1 MCYYPFIMQRIFAFI
16 RREAVFCI
24 AALCALVS
32 AFFVPPTAAYLS
44 YIDWD
49 TLFILFSLM
58 AVIAALR
65 DCGVFDRMAYVL
77 CGHIHQ
83 LRLLCAVLVLLCFGT
98 SMLITNDV
106 ALLTFV
112 PFTLALLGAAASGR
126 VVLRTVVLETVA
138 ANMGSMLTPLGNP
151 QNLFL
156 FSKMGIGIGRFML
169 IILPYSAVSLGLL
182 CLSLRLIPRI
192 HLSVSGVPAAPAEP
206 APRTAATNGS
216 VAPDGSA
223 AADPRV
229 TSAAGVISGGAG
241 QRPPHGMQPRMVGL
255 PQSVQLTLYAVLFVL
270 CLLCVLRLVPKWIAA
285 VAVSGS
291 LLCSNRKVLKS
302 VDYMLLLTFAAFF
315 VFTGNMA
322 ALPSV
327 RAFLENAVSGHEF
340 TVSLLCSQVISNVPA
355 TLLLYPFAQDVS
367 PLLVGVNVGG
377 LGSLV
382 ASLASLISFK
392 LYAGARKRLSLP
404 SAGRYLAAFTL
415 ANVLFLVV
423 LCGLFFCLRFFAR

>member
-1 MCYYPFIMQRIFAFI
+1 MQRIFAFI

-32 AFFVPPTAAYLS
+32 AFFVPPSAAYLA

-83 LRLLCAVLVLLCFGT
+83 LRLLCAVLILLCFCT

-169 IILPYSAVSLGLL
+169 IILPYSVVSLGLL
-182 CLSLRLIPRI
+182 CLSLRLIPRT
-192 HLSVSGVPAAPAEP
+192 HLSVTGIPSSPAEP
-206 APRTAATNGS
+206 APQAAVPAGRGTADAGMPDDGKGPEDADAQGTSRTGGGK
-216 VAPDGSA
+216 PQ
-223 AADPRV
+223 RV
-229 TSAAGVISGGAG
+229 LVS
-241 QRPPHGMQPRMVGL
+241 R
-255 PQSVQLTLYAVLFVL
+255 SVQLVVYAALFVL

-285 VAVSGS
+285 VAVSCI
-291 LLCSNRKVLKS
+291 LLLLNRKVLKS

-327 RAFLENAVSGHEF
+327 RTFLENAVSGHEF
-340 TVSLLCSQVISNVPA
+340 AVSLLCSQVISNVPA
-355 TLLLYPFAQDVS
+355 TLLLYPFAQDLS

-377 LGSLV
+377 AVHENGRDGV
-382 ASLASLISFK
+382 A
-392 LYAGARKRLSLP
+392 
-404 SAGRYLAAFTL
+404 
-415 ANVLFLVV
+415 
-423 LCGLFFCLRFFAR
+423 

>member
-169 IILPYSAVSLGLL
+169 IILPYSAVSLWLL

-206 APRTAATNGS
+206 APRTAAT
-216 VAPDGSA
+216 AGSA

-229 TSAAGVISGGAG
+229 TSAAGVIPGGAG
-241 QRPPHGMQPRMVGL
+241 QRPPHGMQPRMAGL

-291 LLCSNRKVLKS
+291 LLCLNRKVLKS

-340 TVSLLCSQVISNVPA
+340 AVSLLCSQVISNVPA

>member
-1 MCYYPFIMQRIFAFI
+1 MCYDPSIMQRIFAFI

-32 AFFVPPTAAYLS
+32 AFFVPPSASYLS

-83 LRLLCAVLVLLCFGT
+83 LRILCAVLVLLCFGT

-169 IILPYSAVSLGLL
+169 LLLPYSAASLLLL
-182 CLSLRLIPRI
+182 CLSLRLIPRT
-192 HLSVSGVPAAPAEP
+192 HLSVSGVPAAPAQAVEP
-206 APRTAATNGS
+206 APRPS
-216 VAPDGSA
+216 APMA
-223 AADPRV
+223 
-229 TSAAGVISGGAG
+229 
-241 QRPPHGMQPRMVGL
+241 GL
-255 PQSVQLTLYAVLFVL
+255 PRSVQLAVYAALFVL

-291 LLCSNRKVLKS
+291 LLLLNRKVLKS
-302 VDYMLLLTFAAFF
+302 VDYMLLLTFTAFF
-315 VFTGNMA
+315 IFTGNMA

-327 RAFLENAVSGHEF
+327 RNFLENAVSGHEF
-340 TVSLLCSQVISNVPA
+340 AVSLLCSQVISNVPA
-355 TLLLYPFAQDVS
+355 TLLLYPFAQHAS

-415 ANVLFLVV
+415 VNLLFLLV
-423 LCGLFFCLRFFAR
+423 LTGIFLLTQVT

>member
-206 APRTAATNGS
+206 APRTAATNDS

-229 TSAAGVISGGAG
+229 TSSAGVIPGGAG
-241 QRPPHGMQPRMVGL
+241 QRPPHGMQPRMAGL
-255 PQSVQLTLYAVLFVL
+255 PQSVCRPL
-270 CLLCVLRLVPKWIAA
+270 CPLSPVRAA
-285 VAVSGS
+285 SGTQMDCGSGS
-291 LLCSNRKVLKS
+291 VRQPPVLKPE
-302 VDYMLLLTFAAFF
+302 
-315 VFTGNMA
+315 G
-322 ALPSV
+322 PEK
-327 RAFLENAVSGHEF
+327 R
-340 TVSLLCSQVISNVPA
+340 
-355 TLLLYPFAQDVS
+355 
-367 PLLVGVNVGG
+367 G
-377 LGSLV
+377 LH
-382 ASLASLISFK
+382 A
-392 LYAGARKRLSLP
+392 P
-404 SAGRYLAAFTL
+404 PD
-415 ANVLFLVV
+415 
-423 LCGLFFCLRFFAR
+423 LCGLLCLYRKHGGPAFRACFS

>member
-1 MCYYPFIMQRIFAFI
+1 MCYDPYIMQRIFAFI

-32 AFFVPPTAAYLS
+32 AFFVPPSAAYLS

-49 TLFILFSLM
+49 TLFMLFSLM

-83 LRLLCAVLVLLCFGT
+83 LRILCAVLVLLCFGT

-126 VVLRTVVLETVA
+126 VVLRTVVLETIA

-169 IILPYSAVSLGLL
+169 LLLPYSAASLLLL
-182 CLSLRLIPRI
+182 CLSLRLIPRT
-192 HLSVSGVPAAPAEP
+192 HLSVSGVPASPVQPVEP
-206 APRTAATNGS
+206 APRPS
-216 VAPDGSA
+216 APMA
-223 AADPRV
+223 
-229 TSAAGVISGGAG
+229 
-241 QRPPHGMQPRMVGL
+241 GL
-255 PQSVQLTLYAVLFVL
+255 PRSVQLAVYAALFCL

-285 VAVSGS
+285 VAVSCT
-291 LLCSNRKVLKS
+291 LLLLNRKVLKS
-302 VDYMLLLTFAAFF
+302 VDYMLLLTFTAFF
-315 VFTGNMA
+315 IFTGNMA

-327 RAFLENAVSGHEF
+327 RNFLENAVSGHEF
-340 TVSLLCSQVISNVPA
+340 VVSLLCSQVISNVPA
-355 TLLLYPFAQDVS
+355 TLLLYPFAQHAS
-367 PLLVGVNVGG
+367 LLLVGVNVGG

-392 LYAGARKRLSLP
+392 LYASARKRLSLP

-415 ANVLFLVV
+415 ANLLFLLLLTGIFLLTQVT
-423 LCGLFFCLRFFAR
+423 